1 MRSTLYTNGSILTME
16 PGPRPEALLVT
27 DGRIAALG
35 GAATL
40 SALAPDAERRDLAG
54 GALLPAFL
62 DAHSHITALAATMGL
77 CDLSPSTSLHH
88 MADILWTFEEDTD
101 PPADGWILGF
111 GYDHTALAER
121 AHPTRQFL
129 DAALPGRKVLLTH
142 ASGHMGVASTAAL
155 HAMGITADT
164 PDPEGGKI
172 GREADG
178 RTPSGYLEETAFRL
192 AAARVPAAPQA
203 DPLAG
208 LRLAQQIYLSQGIT
222 LVQDGLTG
230 AGEFQLLHAA
240 ARTGTLAVN
249 VVGYA
254 DLKKA
259 PELSRQSEF
268 WQRTSRRLR
277 LGGYKI
283 LLDGSPQGRTAWM
296 LEPYAGGAPDDRGY
310 PAYTDGEV
318 TGFVR
323 TALSEGVQ
331 LLAHCNG
338 DAACAQFIRCCRAA
352 QAAEDRPVRDIRP
365 VMIHAQLVTPGQLA
379 ELKELGILPSFFAAH
394 LWYWG
399 DVHRENLG
407 PRRAASISPLAAAV
421 RLGLPFTLHQ
431 DTPVIAPN
439 MLESIWCAVN
449 RITRNGGVLGP
460 EYRISAYEALKA
472 VTVHAAWQYALEGER
487 GSLAPGKTA
496 DLVLLDRDPTA
507 VEPMAIRDI
516 RVLETIREGETLYR
530 A

>member
-155 HAMGITADT
+155 RAMGITADT
-164 PDPEGGKI
+164 PDPEGGRI

-240 ARTGTLAVN
+240 ARTGSLAVN

-254 DLKKA
+254 DLKKPQSSLA
-259 PELSRQSEF
+259 SRSSGSGPAVGCGWAATRSF
-268 WQRTSRRLR
+268 WTALPRAARPGCWSPTPAARPMTGATPHTPTRR
-277 LGGYKI
+277 
-283 LLDGSPQGRTAWM
+283 SPASSVLPCQKGCSFWPT
-296 LEPYAGGAPDDRGY
+296 
-310 PAYTDGEV
+310 V
-318 TGFVR
+318 TGTRPAPSSSAAAGLPRRRR
-323 TALSEGVQ
+323 TALSGTS
-331 LLAHCNG
+331 
-338 DAACAQFIRCCRAA
+338 
-352 QAAEDRPVRDIRP
+352 VR
-365 VMIHAQLVTPGQLA
+365 
-379 ELKELGILPSFFAAH
+379 
-394 LWYWG
+394 
-399 DVHRENLG
+399 
-407 PRRAASISPLAAAV
+407 
-421 RLGLPFTLHQ
+421 
-431 DTPVIAPN
+431 
-439 MLESIWCAVN
+439 
-449 RITRNGGVLGP
+449 
-460 EYRISAYEALKA
+460 
-472 VTVHAAWQYALEGER
+472 
-487 GSLAPGKTA
+487 
-496 DLVLLDRDPTA
+496 
-507 VEPMAIRDI
+507 
-516 RVLETIREGETLYR
+516 
-530 A
+530 

>member
-155 HAMGITADT
+155 RAMGITADT
-164 PDPEGGKI
+164 PDPEGGRI

-240 ARTGTLAVN
+240 ARTG
-249 VVGYA
+249 
-254 DLKKA
+254 
-259 PELSRQSEF
+259 
-268 WQRTSRRLR
+268 
-277 LGGYKI
+277 
-283 LLDGSPQGRTAWM
+283 
-296 LEPYAGGAPDDRGY
+296 
-310 PAYTDGEV
+310 
-318 TGFVR
+318 
-323 TALSEGVQ
+323 
-331 LLAHCNG
+331 
-338 DAACAQFIRCCRAA
+338 
-352 QAAEDRPVRDIRP
+352 
-365 VMIHAQLVTPGQLA
+365 
-379 ELKELGILPSFFAAH
+379 
-394 LWYWG
+394 
-399 DVHRENLG
+399 
-407 PRRAASISPLAAAV
+407 
-421 RLGLPFTLHQ
+421 
-431 DTPVIAPN
+431 
-439 MLESIWCAVN
+439 
-449 RITRNGGVLGP
+449 
-460 EYRISAYEALKA
+460 
-472 VTVHAAWQYALEGER
+472 GER
-487 GSLAPGKTA
+487 GGLCRPEKSPRALSPVGVLAADQPSAAAGRLQDPSGRLSPGPHG
-496 DLVLLDRDPTA
+496 LDAGALR
-507 VEPMAIRDI
+507 R
-516 RVLETIREGETLYR
+516 RR
-530 A
+530 AR